1 MIRLTRR
8 SLAAG
13 LLAAPFV
20 RPAMAQ
26 RAITLRIAHALP
38 QAHTY
43 QLWAE
48 QFRDALKASVG
59 ERIDVRVFPNA
70 QLGRETEYLEGM
82 KLGTIDGA
90 ILGRHGQVDPRLDV
104 LNMPMIYRDDAH
116 LDAVL
121 RGGGAVQARLDGM
134 MFEKGYKCLGWGELG
149 FRHVTTR
156 SDAVRRAADMRGLD
170 IRVPNVEPWLFAF
183 RQWGANATPLDFS
196 ELYAALQQ
204 GVVKAQENPPELIFS
219 AKFFEVQK
227 FLNLTSHANIPC
239 QFLLG
244 RVFWDR
250 LPRELHAPVEAAAT
264 KARDAQVKAARDAN
278 SRTIADL
285 EKAGMTIVRDVDR
298 GSFEPGANA
307 TFARYEERLGADL
320 IRAVREARA

>member
-1 MIRLTRR
+1 MTSLTRR
-8 SLAAG
+8 GLVAGALALPAIR
-13 LLAAPFV
+13 AAN
-20 RPAMAQ
+20 AQ
-26 RAITLRIAHALP
+26 RATVLRIAHALP
-38 QAHTY
+38 QTHTY

-59 ERIDVRVFPNA
+59 ERIDVRIFPNA

-82 KLGTIDGA
+82 KLGTIDGS
-90 ILGRHGQVDPRLDV
+90 ILGRHGQIDGRLDV

-121 RGGGAVQARLDGM
+121 RSGGAVQQRIDGII
-134 MFEKGYKCLGWGELG
+134 FEKGYKCLGWGELG

-156 SDAVRRAADMRGLD
+156 AEPVRRAADMRGLD

-183 RQWGANATPLDFS
+183 RQWGANPTPLDFA

-244 RVFWDR
+244 RTVWER
-250 LPRELHAPVEAAAT
+250 LPRELHAPIEAAAT
-264 KARDAQVKAARDAN
+264 RARDAQVKAAREAN
-278 SRTIADL
+278 EKTIAEL
-285 EKAGMTIVRDVDR
+285 EKAGMTVVRDVDR
-298 GSFEPGANA
+298 ASFEPGAVA
-307 TFARYEERLGADL
+307 TFARYEDRLGADL
-320 IRAVREARA
+320 IRAVREAKA